1 MIDKD
6 LILRFCNGDEAAF
19 RLIFDEHVQKVFGYV
34 NSYLR
39 SRADAEDL
47 TQSIFLKIWE
57 RRAQVDPGKPFDP
70 YLFTVA
76 YRSIIDYFRNRAR
89 TPRMIEVDPESNFY
103 TASDFDTESRVRQH
117 EIESFYSR
125 ALAELP
131 EKRRRIFELSRHQGL
146 SNKEIAEELGISVKT
161 VENQMTAALASL
173 RAFFLDSEFPV
184 LWLPIIFFNQA

>member
-6 LILRFCNGDEAAF
+6 LIIRFCNSDEAAF
-19 RLIFDEHVQKVFGYV
+19 KLIFDRYVQKLYGYV

-39 SRADAEDL
+39 NKADADDL

-57 RRAQVDPGKPFDP
+57 RRAQVDPDKPFDP
-70 YLFTVA
+70 FLFTVA
-76 YRSIIDYFRNRAR
+76 YRSIMDYYRSRSRA
-89 TPRMIEVDPESNFY
+89 PRMLEVDPDNDFY
-103 TASDFDTESRVRQH
+103 TPSGDNAEYRIRQH
-117 EIESFYSR
+117 EMESFYSR

-173 RAFFLDSEFPV
+173 RAFFLEADFSV
-184 LWLPIIFFNQA
+184 LLFPIIFFNNG